1 MAYYVNQLIQN
12 NFTVTTNSSHSPEGM
27 HIRKSTFV
35 GWGQRHV
42 DHVKQM
48 IRSKLCITVEEGL
61 SDWNFG
67 LIHTCTD
74 IKKYSNSGSGRIM
87 RIKRMC

>member
-27 HIRKSTFV
+27 HIR
-35 GWGQRHV
+35 QRHV

-48 IRSKLCITVEEGL
+48 IRYKLCITVEEGL
-61 SDWNFG
+61 SEWNFG
-67 LIHTCTD
+67 LIHTHTD
-74 IKKYSNSGSGRIM
+74 IKKHSHSGSGRIM
-87 RIKRMC
+87 RTKRMCQRPRVDT